1 MKIAILH
8 PSYDQSNAPFK
19 DFDPACVP
27 DFYLPGHDYANFQ
40 IHKTTAVRQVADV
53 ARLNFDAVI
62 NLCDGAWEEDRPGI
76 EVVQALER
84 LGVAFTGAGSAFYD
98 PSREAMKMACH
109 SAGVKFPAYVIA
121 TTEDEAV
128 AAFDRLR
135 APLIVKHPHGYSSV
149 GLTRAS
155 RVTTAE
161 DLRCQA
167 AQTIASYGAALI
179 EEFIEGREFTVLVT
193 EPRDDP
199 GRDEEAWALQPVE
212 FGFPPGESFK
222 HFDLKWKSFDD
233 LETRQLVDDAPLAR
247 RLQQASILT
256 FVALGGS
263 GYGRCD
269 LRMDAAGDI
278 YVLEINPNCGVFYPE
293 GQHGSADL
301 CLANDPVGHRGFLE
315 HLLACAIRRRDRAR
329 KPWRLQFIR
338 DHGFGMFA
346 TRALR
351 PGELVEQYEGRPHVL
366 VSRRQ
371 VERHWRG
378 VRRQWFEPYAWPITA
393 DLHIAWSDNPDD
405 WRPIN
410 HSCDPNTWLEGL
422 DLVARLDIDAGE
434 ELTIE
439 YATFCGPAMAPFE
452 CSCGAPDCRRVIL
465 GSDHLLPAVRAA
477 YGDHVSE
484 FVRAAWHQTSP
495 DWRPACEIVLNDLGL
510 GVVARRAWR
519 ASEVVSPLQWARR
532 QASSGRWTLQIGEHE
547 HGEPLPF
554 ELRYVNHSCAPNV
567 HFDVDEGVV
576 RALRD
581 IAPGDELRAFYP
593 ATEWSVSERF
603 ICRCNGAHCLGVI
616 GGAADLPATTLARY
630 RLSGFIRKK
639 AT

>member
-8 PSYDQSNAPFK
+8 PSYDLSNAPFK
-19 DFDPACVP
+19 DYDPACVP
-27 DFYLPGHDYANFQ
+27 DYYLPGHEYTNFQ
-40 IHKTTAVRQVADV
+40 IHKTTAVRQVAEV
-53 ARLNFDAVI
+53 ARMGFDAVI

-121 TTEDEAV
+121 KTADEAA

-149 GLTRAS
+149 GMTRDS
-155 RVTTAE
+155 RVTNVQ
-161 DLRCQA
+161 DLRREA
-167 AQTIASYGAALI
+167 AGTIETYGAALI

-193 EPRDDP
+193 EPRNAS
-199 GRDEEAWALQPVE
+199 EEAWALQPVE

-222 HFDLKWKSFDD
+222 HFDLKWKSFEE
-233 LETRQLVDDAPLAR
+233 LETRRLVGDEALAA
-247 RLQQASILT
+247 RLRQASILT
-256 FVALGGS
+256 FVSLGGS

-269 LRMDAAGDI
+269 IRMDAAGEI

-301 CLANDPVGHRGFLE
+301 CLSNDPACHRGFLE

-329 KPWRLQFIR
+329 KPWALRFIR

-346 TRALR
+346 TKALR
-351 PGELVEQYEGRPHVL
+351 RGDLVERYEGRPHVL
-366 VSRRQ
+366 VSRRH
-371 VERHWRG
+371 VDRHWHG
-378 VRRQWFEPYAWPITA
+378 LRRQWFEPYAWPVTT

-405 WRPIN
+405 WRPVN
-410 HSCDPNTWLEGL
+410 HSCDPNTWLDGL
-422 DLVARLDIDAGE
+422 DLVARRDIAAGE
-434 ELTIE
+434 ELTVE

-452 CSCGAPDCRRVIL
+452 CHCGAPDCRRVIL
-465 GSDHLLPAVRAA
+465 GSDHLLPAIRER
-477 YGDHVSE
+477 YGDHVSD
-484 FVRAAWHQTSP
+484 FVRAAWHNTAP
-495 DWRPACEIVLNDLGL
+495 DWRPQYEIVQNSFGF

-519 ASEVVSPLQWARR
+519 ASEAIGPLEWGRR
-532 QASSGRWTLQIGEHE
+532 LPVPGRWTVQVGLAEHA
-547 HGEPLPF
+547 EPAPF

-567 HFDVDEGVV
+567 QFDVDAGVV
-576 RALRD
+576 RALAD
-581 IAPGDELRAFYP
+581 IEPGDELCAFYP
-593 ATEWSVSERF
+593 ATEWDMAERF
-603 ICRCNGAHCLGVI
+603 TCLCNAVDCLGVI
-616 GGAADLPATTLARY
+616 GGAAQTDRETLTRHE
-630 RLSGFIRKK
+630 LSSFIRKK
-639 AT
+639 LT